1 MPEQKKQMPKL
12 KLLRGIE
19 PADAFWDDVEALKS
33 FSMDKRSDIIQKV
46 LKWIPQ
52 KDIKKEYDEWT
63 SSLSEE
69 DKDKINRA
77 IRLTMFLAKESIERK
92 ILDEDIREDFTEMGL
107 DNDYIDY
114 FLKKLKASEEDI
126 REEVEKRKVYGIPPF
141 VNLDWRIDNEI
152 STNFKRNINKLS
164 IILSYD
170 YVDLNKEK
178 KRQVFELDTDQLRA
192 MIEILQE
199 AYEVACECQKKIE

>member
-1 MPEQKKQMPKL
+1 MSEQKKQMPKL
-12 KLLRGIE
+12 KLFRGIK
-19 PADAFWDDVEALKS
+19 PGDHFWDDVEALKS
-33 FSMDKRSDIIQKV
+33 FSMDKRHDIIQKA

-69 DKDKINRA
+69 EKDKINRA
-77 IRLTMFLAKESIERK
+77 IRLTMFLAKGIIERK
-92 ILDEDIREDFTEMGL
+92 IPDEDIRGDLTEMGL
-107 DNDYIDY
+107 ENDYIDY
-114 FLKKLKASEEDI
+114 FLKKLRASEKDI
-126 REEVEKRKVYGIPPF
+126 REEVEEQEVYGISRF
-141 VNLDWRIDNEI
+141 FHLDWRIDNEI

-199 AYEVACECQKKIE
+199 AYEEACECQKKIE

>member
-199 AYEVACECQKKIE
+199 AYEEACECQKKIE